1 MNLSATD
8 IDELIKQYL
17 ILQYQYSRLE
27 DEKDKLNLIIDCK
40 DEEIKTLKE
49 ILGINKEGN
58 K

>member
-1 MNLSATD
+1 MNLSVTD

-49 ILGINKEGN
+49 ILEIKKEGN

>member
-49 ILGINKEGN
+49 ILGINKEES